1 MRSLVKKSTASVEQG
16 IGSGDVGAPLAAL
29 VNGGLDESDLLYI
42 VLFASA
48 TIAISICI

>member
-16 IGSGDVGAPLAAL
+16 IGSGNVGAPLAAL
-29 VNGGLDESDLLYI
+29 VNGGLDESDLYI